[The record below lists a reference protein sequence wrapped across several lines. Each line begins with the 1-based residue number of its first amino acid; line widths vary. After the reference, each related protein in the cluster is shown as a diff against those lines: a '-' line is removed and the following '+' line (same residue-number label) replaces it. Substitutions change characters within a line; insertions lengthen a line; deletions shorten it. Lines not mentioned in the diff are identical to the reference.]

1 VIDIKNNSIYYRSLY
16 YVILMVLFM
25 MLGYMFF
32 VSGIDNKTKIKTYY
46 QSNSDVDYKI
56 NYEDELNT
64 EIKNI
69 DFNYKYSSVFSENM
83 NGYYKYNVL
92 AYLYAYGDNISDTI
106 WFRKYDLV
114 DEKIVSIN
122 NNDNVELRDSF
133 KLNFKK
139 YQSEL
144 SAFIDSQEDEI
155 NGYLNIKINVIEYL
169 NINDEINNRFK
180 DRVININVPINDNP
194 IIDIDNVSVEDSYFN
209 FNTHNIMNFVLITLS
224 LFCFSV
230 SIALL
235 ALMIRQFKIINDR
248 QNKYS
253 KRLKKLL
260 HSYDYCIVK
269 VNKLY
274 VNKKYNMIYVSNF
287 DDLLDIYVSRNKM
300 ISFKEVKRGVESI
313 FVIID
318 SNDAWI
324 YKLTSDN
331 VE

>member
-1 VIDIKNNSIYYRSLY
+1 
-16 YVILMVLFM
+16 MVLFM

-32 VSGIDNKTKIKTYY
+32 ISGIDNKTKIRTYY
-46 QSNSDVDYKI
+46 QSNSNVDYKI
-56 NYEDELNT
+56 NYEEELNT

-69 DFNYKYSSVFSENM
+69 DINYKYSSVFSENM

-92 AYLYAYGDNISDTI
+92 AYLYAYGDNISDTL

-122 NNDNVELRDSF
+122 DNDNIELRDGF

-139 YQSEL
+139 YQNEL
-144 SAFIDSQEDEI
+144 SDFIDSQEEDV

-169 NINDEINNRFK
+169 NIDDEINNRFK
-180 DRVININVPINDNP
+180 NRVININVPINDNP
-194 IIDIDNVSVEDSYFN
+194 VIDIDNVSVKDSYFN
-209 FNTHNIMNFVLITLS
+209 FNTHNIMNFVLITIS

-235 ALMIRQFKIINDR
+235 ALIIRQFKIISDR
-248 QNKYS
+248 QSKYS
-253 KRLKKLL
+253 KRLNKLL
-260 HSYDYCIVK
+260 LKYDYCIVK

-274 VNKKYNMIYVSNF
+274 VNKKYNMIYVDNF

-324 YKLTSDN
+324 YRLTSDN